1 MPELS
6 DFRLGSDVFT
16 SDGRKAGTLASVLVE
31 KDGFEPKA
39 IVVEVSLEGVL
50 SDEKL
55 FVHNELVIPIADLKS
70 VTHDRVELA
79 MSGDDL
85 GQQPP
90 YLAYRLQTPS
100 ARGSVLEEAQL
111 LGGGLGMPSAEEV
124 ANKPANQIEID
135 RDESVMLGHT
145 GRRLGR
151 IHDLLYD
158 QGKLAGVVIR
168 PEGFFKRDVVLPMKF
183 ISRADDLALF
193 ADLTESD
200 VEHLQPFDA
209 EP

>member
-16 SDGRKAGTLASVLVE
+16 SDGSKAGTLASVLVE

-39 IVVEVSLEGVL
+39 LVVEVSLEGVL

-55 FVHNELVIPIADLKS
+55 FVHNELVIPIAAVGS
-70 VTHDRVELA
+70 AAHDRVDLS
-79 MSGDDL
+79 MSEGDL

-90 YLAYRLQTPS
+90 YLAYRLQTPT
-100 ARGSVLEEAQL
+100 AGASVLEEAQL

-124 ANKPANQIEID
+124 ANKPADQIEID
-135 RDESVMLGHT
+135 RDESVMLGQT

-158 QGKLAGVVIR
+158 HGKLAGVVIR

>member
-16 SDGRKAGTLASVLVE
+16 SDGRKAGALASVLVE
-31 KDGFEPKA
+31 RDGFDPKA
-39 IVVEVSLEGVL
+39 LVVEVSLEGVL

-55 FVHNELVIPIADLKS
+55 FVHNELVIPIAAVRS

>member
-55 FVHNELVIPIADLKS
+55 FVHNELVIPIAAIRS
-70 VTHDRVELA
+70 ATHDRVELA